1 MACQLRHWKQ
11 MPPME
16 GTLPWVPWTCCSTP
30 PSGKWTWWWTM
41 PWCPWVET
49 PTPTGPTWWWKHRPD
64 DSLGDDR
71 QPLAL
76 WLQGS
81 AALGR
86 AVARATGAQQH
97 KYLVGAVAC
106 WSVFHLM
113 EFLLQAGNSCT
124 HRGSHPGG
132 TQGQVHSLWTAVPG
146 EGPDPFGGQI
156 PASPCAWS
164 PGTSL

>member
-30 PSGKWTWWWTM
+30 PSGGVEQQVMNNALVPMSGDTYPYRAYLMMKTSAWW
-41 PWCPWVET
+41 
-49 PTPTGPTWWWKHRPD
+49 
-64 DSLGDDR
+64 
-71 QPLAL
+71 LAL
-76 WLQGS
+76 R
-81 AALGR
+81 LGR

-97 KYLVGAVAC
+97 KYLVGALAC

-113 EFLLQAGNSCT
+113 EFWLQAGNSCT
-124 HRGSHPGG
+124 HRGSHSGG
-132 TQGQVHSLWTAVPG
+132 TQGQGHSLWTAVPG
-146 EGPDPFGGQI
+146 EGLDSFGGQI